1 MSDTFILELPL
12 RVNSKQRAIIL
23 KRLEA
28 ARQVYNACLGEF
40 LRSYDSLKKSSLW
53 ETACQMPRGKKGGTP
68 EQKAHHKARGMAFGK
83 AKRAFSLTEYQAY
96 AYTRQFNHSWLAHHL
111 QSQINLRLA
120 KRAFHAVERY
130 MYGTDKPCKK
140 QGRCTKK
147 GKKKNC
153 YLCGRPRFKVKRTPI
168 NSVEGTS
175 NTQAII
181 WRDGQVIWSSSKGPK
196 LKLPAI
202 LNVND
207 PVQRHGLACRVK
219 YVRILRK
226 AIGGRDLFYAQLV
239 LEGTP
244 LQRTE
249 VAEGCIVGLDL
260 GPSSIAVFDG
270 TRAFLQEFCA
280 EVEDRSR
287 EIRRARRQVDRQRR
301 ANNPDCYD
309 EKGRA
314 IKGMRPRNK
323 SETMKKTEAQLAE
336 IQRKLA
342 AHRKTLQGQL
352 VNTILAMGNVIQT
365 EKLSYRAWQK
375 RWGKSVLRHAP
386 GTFMQIL
393 RQKTKSTGG
402 QMREFSTYTTC
413 LSQTDHK
420 TGKKEKKSLSQ
431 RWHYFEDGTRVQRD
445 LYSAFLAFCV
455 NVDTDT
461 LDVDLAQKAW
471 SSGADSLLEAA
482 FGDVIQL
489 AKGGGIVP
497 ACFGLGQSQSQS
509 ASKLVQL

>member
-12 RVNSKQRAIIL
+12 RVDPGERAIIL
-23 KRLEA
+23 KRFEA

-40 LRSYDSLKKSSLW
+40 LRSYDSLKQSSLW
-53 ETACQMPRGKKGGTP
+53 ETVCRMPKGTK
-68 EQKAHHKARGMAFGK
+68 EQRKARGKAFGK
-83 AKRAFSLTEYQAY
+83 AKRAFGLTEYQAY
-96 AYTRQFNHSWLAHHL
+96 AYTKQFNRSWLARHL
-111 QSQINLRLA
+111 QSQINRRLA
-120 KRAFHAVERY
+120 KRAFLAVERY

-140 QGRCTKK
+140 RGYCIKK

-153 YLCGRPRFKVKRTPI
+153 YLCSRPRFKSKRTPI

-175 NTQAII
+175 NIQAIM
-181 WRDGQVIWSSSKGPK
+181 WRDGQVVWSSSKGPK

-202 LNVND
+202 IDPAD
-207 PVQRHGLACRVK
+207 PVQRHGLSCRVK
-219 YVRILRK
+219 YVRVLRK
-226 AIGGRDLFYAQLV
+226 VIGGRDLFYAQLV
-239 LEGTP
+239 LEGKP
-244 LQRTE
+244 LQRKK
-249 VAEGCIVGLDL
+249 VAKGCVVGLDL

-280 EVEDRSR
+280 DVEDRSG
-287 EIRRARRQVDRQRR
+287 EIRRLQRRLDRQRR

-314 IKGMRPRNK
+314 IRGKHPRNK
-323 SETMKKTEAQLAE
+323 SETMKRTEVKLAE
-336 IQRKLA
+336 VQRKLA

-365 EKLSYRAWQK
+365 EKLSYKAWQK

-393 RQKTKSTGG
+393 RQKVKATGG
-402 QMREFSTYTTC
+402 KMREFSTYTTA

-420 TGKKEKKSLSQ
+420 TGKREKKPLSQ
-431 RWHYFEDGTRVQRD
+431 RWHYFEDGTKVQRD

-461 LDVDLAQKAW
+461 LDEALAKKAW
-471 SSGADSLLEAA
+471 ACGADSLLEAA
-482 FGDVIQL
+482 FGDVVQL
-489 AKGGGIVP
+489 AKSGGNAP
-497 ACFGLGQSQSQS
+497 ACFGLGGSQSQS
-509 ASKLVQL
+509 AS